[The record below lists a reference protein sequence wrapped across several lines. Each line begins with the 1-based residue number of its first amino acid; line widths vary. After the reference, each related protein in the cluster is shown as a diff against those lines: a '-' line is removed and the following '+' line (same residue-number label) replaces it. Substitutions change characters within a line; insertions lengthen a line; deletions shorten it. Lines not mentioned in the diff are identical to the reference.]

1 MIRTIAKICSTGL
14 MLAGFIGAAQATGLG
29 GSDDGG
35 WAGVYVG
42 GHAGGGRGDAGIDAS
57 TNSGLG
63 PQESHGSFD
72 LDGWLAGGHIGV
84 NLQHGAWVMGGE
96 FSLSGADI
104 SGSQRECAPVNLG
117 ALQNIYPC
125 NKADEWLLLAMS
137 RFGYAPGDWMAY
149 LTLGVAV
156 VGAQTSNIIETTAG
170 GISAL
175 GPFPVAAGA
184 STDVGFAIGGGIE
197 GQLGHGLILGVEYIH
212 ADFDDMR
219 DGSIQNVFDYDQDID
234 VVRARLS
241 LMLDQCC
248 GGAAVASKTGFA
260 SILPTTGSTW
270 SGAYFG
276 GHVGG
281 GWADADVSLQGI
293 DERVLTDNLDQ
304 EGWLAG
310 VHLGANVQRG
320 AFVFGTEVSLS
331 AADIDASKDDNC
343 FGVDI
348 FDGRSTLGCSQED
361 EWLLLAMSRI
371 GYAPGNWM
379 AYVTYGLAIVG
390 SQTDITQNSPEA
402 EITAFPFTAGA
413 NTDVGFAIGGGA
425 ELKLENVIAGI
436 EYIHADFDDTR
447 HGNFVVTTWEHDMD
461 LVRARLSLMLNEC
474 CESAA
479 APSKMNIA
487 SAAATGWGGLYF
499 GGHVGYG
506 WADATVSAQDLSSTP
521 QGFNTAVVTDSFDLE
536 GYLAGSQ
543 IGGNVQHGA
552 LVVGG
557 ELSISAAEID
567 GSKGESCFG
576 SAIEGDTVDCK
587 KDDGWLMLALAR
599 LGYAPGNWMAYVT
612 AGAAVVGA
620 QTDVIVDGAPFSAG
634 SDTDLGYAVG
644 GGAELQLGHGLIA
657 GVEYIHAEFDG
668 MTDGGLELISDW
680 EQEMDLVRAK
690 LSVKLGGCCEAAPA
704 PWK

>member
-1 MIRTIAKICSTGL
+1 MFKTIARTCAAAL
-14 MLAGFIGAAQATGLG
+14 ALAGFVSTAQATGLQ

-42 GHAGGGRGDAGIDAS
+42 GHAGGGRGDAGIDATS
-57 TNSGLG
+57 INFG
-63 PQESHGSFD
+63 PQDSHDSFD

-84 NLQHGAWVMGGE
+84 NLQHGPWVMGGE
-96 FSLSGADI
+96 LSLSAADI
-104 SGSQRECAPVNLG
+104 SGSRRECATLDLEFG
-117 ALQNIYPC
+117 QDIFPC
-125 NKADEWLLLAMS
+125 KKADEWLLLGMS
-137 RFGYAPGDWMAY
+137 RFGYAPGNWMGY
-149 LTLGVAV
+149 VTLGVAV
-156 VGAQTSNIIETTAG
+156 VGAQTENTVEATVG
-170 GISAL
+170 GAAVF
-175 GPFPVAAGA
+175 GPFPVAAGS

-197 GQLGHGLILGVEYIH
+197 GQLGHGLIVGVEYIH

-219 DGSIQNVFDYDQDID
+219 DGSNQFVFDYDQEIDI
-234 VVRARLS
+234 VRARLS
-241 LMLDQCC
+241 LMLDDCC
-248 GGAAVASKTGFA
+248 RGAAAPSKTGFA
-260 SILPTTGSTW
+260 GILPATGNTW

-281 GWADADVSLQGI
+281 GWADGDVSLQGL
-293 DERVLTDNLDQ
+293 DDRVLTDSLDQ

-320 AFVFGTEVSLS
+320 AFVFGTELSLS
-331 AADIDASKDDNC
+331 AADIDATKDDNC

-348 FDGRSTLGCSQED
+348 FSGRSTLGCSRED

-390 SQTDITQNSPEA
+390 SQTDITQNAPEDGIA
-402 EITAFPFTAGA
+402 GFPFTSGV
-413 NTDVGFAIGGGA
+413 NTDVGFAIGGGG

-436 EYIHADFDDTR
+436 EYIHADFDEMR
-447 HGNFVVTTWEHDMD
+447 HGNGVLTTWERDMD
-461 LVRARLSLMLNEC
+461 LVRARLSLMLNAC
-474 CESAA
+474 CENA
-479 APSKMNIA
+479 APSKMNLA
-487 SAAATGWGGLYF
+487 SAAAAGWGGLYF
-499 GGHVGYG
+499 GSHIGYG
-506 WADATVSAQDLSSTP
+506 WADATVLAQDLLLLSQDF
-521 QGFNTAVVTDSFDLE
+521 QGTAVLTDGFDLE
-536 GYLAGSQ
+536 GYLAGGQ
-543 IGGNVQHGA
+543 IGGNVQRGA

-557 ELSISAAEID
+557 ELSVSAAEID

-576 SAIEGDTVDCK
+576 FGIGEDTVDCK
-587 KDDGWLMLALAR
+587 KDDEWLMLALAR
-599 LGYAPGNWMAYVT
+599 LGYAPGSWMAYVT

-620 QTDVIVDGAPFSAG
+620 QTDVISGAAAFSAG

-668 MTDGGLELISDW
+668 MKDGGLLLISDW
-680 EQEMDLVRAK
+680 EQDMDIVRAR
-690 LSVKLGGCCEAAPA
+690 LSVKLGGCCGAAPT